1 MKHWVSIATLLVII
15 TAVLG
20 GFLYIQ
26 NTYFPRAEAAELE
39 EGFLLTQAKAT
50 IQLQVVAKES
60 RLRDIEAEMRET
72 DRRSQARNPYQGD
85 AQRRRDLET
94 QRASLIDRL
103 EVLK

>member
-1 MKHWVSIATLLVII
+1 MKYWASIGGLLVII
-15 TAVLG
+15 TTVLG

-26 NTYFPRAEAAELE
+26 NTYFPRAEASEMKENFSLA
-39 EGFLLTQAKAT
+39 QAQAT
-50 IQLQVVAKES
+50 VQLQVVAKES
-60 RLRDIEAEMRET
+60 RLRDIEAEMREI
-72 DRRSQARNPYQGD
+72 DKRAQAQNPYLGD